1 MVINTLLGQNNI
13 WSSGEVEVAFEYD
26 GLFAQLPQQATEVV
40 GRCLGDVNF
49 TNVSTMPFTL
59 NVIPNNQEETP

>member
-1 MVINTLLGQNNI
+1 MVINTLLGTNNI

-26 GLFAQLPQQATEVV
+26 RPIAQLPQQATAVV
-40 GRCLGDVNF
+40 GRCVGDVNF